1 MDLHDGVGIELGS
14 IRRRLETLFNQGDNN
29 TKAEARKTLGDLANM
44 AEKIRR
50 FSHAL
55 DPFSAK
61 NLSLPDLLDNLLFDF
76 ENNSPEVSVSYS
88 KIGTAFPSGGPL
100 AENEKHLFFIAAEL
114 LNNISRHAQATEVN
128 LSVEYLPRKIV
139 LKIDENGIGY
149 NASDLPTGLGL
160 NNIRS
165 RAQLSGAEFK
175 AVRHNGGGMLHWVEM
190 PL

>member
-1 MDLHDGVGIELGS
+1 
-14 IRRRLETLFNQGDNN
+14 
-29 TKAEARKTLGDLANM
+29 M